1 MQRLTKLIAKNQKI
15 LANGGRLKSM
25 MVNGAHQKKTNMIR
39 LMQLNDANN
48 AGNVHGGNIL
58 RLIEEAGFIV
68 ATKHCNKYDKEN
80 RSFCVMARVERTD
93 FLQPMYVGE
102 LAHLSAKITYCSQ
115 HSLEVKVFVEAENI
129 FSGNKRLTNKAT
141 LWYVSMSSKN
151 GVTGISSVP
160 PLPTLTSDEN
170 QKGRERYE
178 KQKEDRES
186 AVLKTSPDMYDEWSF
201 SLNTPISAE
210 APGLHTVARAQ
221 SSLIHYVGVQDC
233 GLHGFATG
241 GGTMKLM
248 DETAGICAARHCHT
262 NVVTAS
268 MDATNFHQKIP
279 KGGILHLKARPIFT
293 SYKSIVIQV
302 VVLLESKPKDDN
314 DIQTSCSCT
323 AFFTFVSLGPDGKT
337 LPIPPLKLTSE
348 IEKRRFDEAKLQYE
362 QRKLTRQM
370 SRSSM

>member
-1 MQRLTKLIAKNQKI
+1 MNDNNQNQIA
-15 LANGGRLKSM
+15 LC
-25 MVNGAHQKKTNMIR
+25 R

-68 ATKHCNKYDKEN
+68 ATKHCNKYDTQIQ
-80 RSFCVMARVERTD
+80 SFCVLARVERTD

-102 LAHLSAKITYCSQ
+102 LAHLSAKILYCSQ

-141 LWYVSMSSKN
+141 LWYVSFSIKDSKAT
-151 GVTGISSVP
+151 VTNVP
-160 PLPTLTSDEN
+160 PLPTLSPTEIE
-170 QKGRERYE
+170 KGRERYE

-186 AVLKTSPDMYDEWSF
+186 AVLKTSQDMYDEWSY
-201 SLNTPISAE
+201 SLSTPISAE
-210 APGLHTVARAQ
+210 VSDLHTVVRAQ

-241 GGTMKLM
+241 GVTMKLM

-302 VVLLESKPKDDN
+302 VVLLESKSKESN
-314 DIQTSCSCT
+314 DILTGCSCT

-337 LPIPPLKLTSE
+337 LPVPPLKLCSDT
-348 IEKRRFDEAKLQYE
+348 EKRRFEEAKLQYE
-362 QRKLTRQM
+362 RRKLVRQM
-370 SRSSM
+370 SKSAM